1 MNDKIYDSDSESAAK
16 EDYDEPVDYHPEK
29 KKLFT
34 SEQLVFSAIMIGLMV
49 LVILIGWF
57 VLQKK
62 FATNTNQFRKLET
75 RIKQFE
81 NKLAKIEEISDQIFQ
96 LETQVENFTTTMN
109 RFDRFETSTSLKLD
123 ALNRQLASFQNTS
136 IVIKEADAAPKTAGK
151 KSDMATMR
159 HHIVQAGET
168 LYKISRQYGLTVE
181 EMRRSNNL
189 EANSVIYPG
198 QKLTIRPD
206 KKDDR

>member
-16 EDYDEPVDYHPEK
+16 EDYDESVDYHPEK

-57 VLQKK
+57 VMQKK
-62 FATNTNQFRKLET
+62 FAINTNQFRKLEA

-96 LETQVENFTTTMN
+96 LETQVENFTTTMD
-109 RFDRFETSTSLKLD
+109 RFDRFETSMSLKLD

-136 IVIKEADAAPKTAGK
+136 IAIKEAGAAPKTASK
-151 KSDMATMR
+151 KSDEATMR

-198 QKLTIRPD
+198 QKLTIRTD